1 MHERAADSG
10 VRARWGRVWF
20 GYRANAMM
28 LWVGRRALWLGYFFV
43 WWGAVWFFVCVP
55 GARRASGAYLDRVR
69 GKRGCLRRG
78 WDSYRHMVTYGYL
91 LLDRAVMLSGP
102 GHGFEVVREGME
114 QLHAAA
120 EAAGEEG
127 MVVLTAHFGNAEA
140 AMPLLAG
147 KMGTVLRE
155 RKIHVV
161 MWQDMGDATERFH
174 ARTRRMMKGM
184 EVIST
189 TDALRA
195 GVKIIAA
202 LRAGGVVG
210 MRADRRLE
218 GKTVGVALLGGKVE
232 LPAGPFVAAA
242 LTGAPVV
249 SVYTC
254 RLGYRKYG
262 CLIGVGGGWR
272 RYGEGSGGS
281 REERVERAA
290 RDYAA
295 GLEEMIRKYPLQW
308 GNFYDL
314 WAG

>member
-1 MHERAADSG
+1 
-10 VRARWGRVWF
+10 
-20 GYRANAMM
+20 
-28 LWVGRRALWLGYFFV
+28 
-43 WWGAVWFFVCVP
+43 
-55 GARRASGAYLDRVR
+55 
-69 GKRGCLRRG
+69 LRRW
-78 WDSYRHMVTYGYL
+78 WDTYRHLVTYGYL

-102 GHGFEVVREGME
+102 GHGYEIVREGME

-120 EAAGEEG
+120 EAAREEG
-127 MVVLTAHFGNAEA
+127 LVVLTAHFGNAEA

-147 KMGTVLRE
+147 KMGKVLRE
-155 RKIHVV
+155 RAIHVV
-161 MWQDMGDATERFH
+161 MWQDLGDATERFH
-174 ARTRRMMKGM
+174 ARTRRMMEGM

-189 TDALRA
+189 TDPLRA
-195 GVKIIAA
+195 GVKIMGA

-210 MRADRRLE
+210 MRADRRLG
-218 GKTVGVALLGGKVE
+218 GKTVVVELLGEKVA

-254 RLGYRKYG
+254 RLGYRRYA

-272 RYGEGSGGS
+272 RYGEECGGS

-290 RDYAA
+290 RDYAR

-308 GNFYDL
+308 GNFYDV